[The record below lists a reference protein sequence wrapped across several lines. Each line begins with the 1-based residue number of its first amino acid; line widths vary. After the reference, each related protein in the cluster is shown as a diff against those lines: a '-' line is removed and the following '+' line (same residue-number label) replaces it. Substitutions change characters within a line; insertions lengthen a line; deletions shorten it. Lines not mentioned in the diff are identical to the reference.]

1 MSPAV
6 SAMSTLTL
14 PRGVTLPQRA
24 DLVRLVLH
32 QRLQLPPL
40 LYHRSLRRPNPHP
53 VPPLLNHLQ
62 RTHPLLPVVLRYSW
76 RGIIIKYLPSRIL
89 SLIRRRRACTS
100 SFFPIF
106 PTKLLSSIY
115 NWGLDIPSQSILGAS
130 EATYNSM
137 DFVPSIANADGA
149 GKLAAA
155 VKARKP
161 RYIRGFNE

>member
-14 PRGVTLPQRA
+14 PRGVILPQRA

-40 LYHRSLRRPNPHP
+40 LYHRPLRRPNPHP

-62 RTHPLLPVVLRYSW
+62 RTPPLLPVVLRYSFP
-76 RGIIIKYLPSRIL
+76 GTIIKYLPSRIS
-89 SLIRRRRACTS
+89 SLVRRRRACTS
-100 SFFPIF
+100 PFFPIF
-106 PTKLLSSIY
+106 RAKLSSSIY
-115 NWGLDIPSQSILGAS
+115 NWGLDIPSHSILGAS
-130 EATYNSM
+130 EAAYNSM
-137 DFVPSIANADGA
+137 EFVPSIANADGP

-155 VKARKP
+155 VAARKP
-161 RYIRGFNE
+161 RHIRGFNE